1 MQNEKIKV
9 MSLQTLRK
17 LASAL
22 ENTAYYTIMIDET
35 ADVSNWEQVVMCFC
49 WVSDDFEVHED
60 FLGIYVVDIIR
71 CQIIAR
77 CSSWCAQ
84 AT

>member
-1 MQNEKIKV
+1 

-60 FLGIYVVDIIR
+60 FLGIYMWWIYSMPNH
-71 CQIIAR
+71 C
-77 CSSWCAQ
+77 
-84 AT
+84 